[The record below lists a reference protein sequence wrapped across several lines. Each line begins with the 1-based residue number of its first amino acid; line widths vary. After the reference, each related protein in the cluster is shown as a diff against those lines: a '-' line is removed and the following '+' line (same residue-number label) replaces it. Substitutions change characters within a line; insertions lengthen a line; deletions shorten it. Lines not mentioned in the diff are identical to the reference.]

1 MREEDKPC
9 SLGFS
14 VQAVLLDLRSTHL
27 ARDNA
32 GMSVETMTHEIYSKG
47 QFCSRCEGI
56 GFHLIEITYYYYYYQ
71 YRGFLRRIRWTMN
84 ILVCALRTRASATSA
99 PPRHPRLRHLRHL
112 RAVALHLNSAR
123 CHLRWFQW
131 WRRFDRPHLQAD
143 GWGFH
148 HRCQERRVL
157 LYRRWWVPPQ
167 LLVDAKQDGATRAAP
182 APDLESLHRRHDVSS
197 KTKGPT
203 DALRLDNK
211 WLQNIL

>member
-99 PPRHPRLRHLRHL
+99 PLLLLLLLLLQRLLLQSHYTSIPPAATFAGFNGGGGLIGPICRLTGGAFITGVRSVGCCS
-112 RAVALHLNSAR
+112 RGGGGFLHNFL
-123 CHLRWFQW
+123 
-131 WRRFDRPHLQAD
+131 
-143 GWGFH
+143 
-148 HRCQERRVL
+148 
-157 LYRRWWVPPQ
+157 
-167 LLVDAKQDGATRAAP
+167 
-182 APDLESLHRRHDVSS
+182 
-197 KTKGPT
+197 
-203 DALRLDNK
+203 
-211 WLQNIL
+211 